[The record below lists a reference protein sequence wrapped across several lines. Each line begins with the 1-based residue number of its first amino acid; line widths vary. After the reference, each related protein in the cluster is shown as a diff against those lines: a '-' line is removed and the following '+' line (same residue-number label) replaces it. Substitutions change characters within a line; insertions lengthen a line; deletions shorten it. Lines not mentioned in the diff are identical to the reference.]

1 VAQPGYATCKRSRRA
16 APAGEDALP
25 GERQSPSPV
34 QVKHGLGWPGSAEQS
49 LAGPS
54 GLHVAVRERAL
65 RGPHV
70 AVRGRALR
78 VPHGAVRGRALRG
91 PHVAVRR
98 WVLRGPHMAVRR
110 TASR

>member
-1 VAQPGYATCKRSRRA
+1 M
-16 APAGEDALP
+16 
-25 GERQSPSPV
+25 

-49 LAGPS
+49 LAGLS

-70 AVRGRALR
+70 AVRGW
-78 VPHGAVRGRALRG
+78 ALRG
-91 PHVAVRR
+91 LHVAVRR

-110 TASR
+110 TASRQILAPRG